1 MWRGYAKEVTLSLF
15 HKWILHLCVY
25 IYIYNTLFGVLIV
38 IDHLKLFQS
47 NSLVDEQSEET

>member
-1 MWRGYAKEVTLSLF
+1 MWSGYAKEVTLSLF
-15 HKWILHLCVY
+15 HKWILHLCV
-25 IYIYNTLFGVLIV
+25 YIYNTLFGVLIV